1 MQIRTERLRLLPATA
16 GSVQAEMHDL
26 PRLAAILGATVPSG
40 WPLDSLA
47 EALPWFEAQLDAHP
61 QDIGWYGWYALL
73 EAEGEATA
81 PVLVGSAGFLG
92 APDGEGRVEIGYS
105 VLPQWRRRGLA
116 GEMVRALVGWAFR
129 QPGVEWIVARTA
141 QDNPASVRVLL
152 GTGFLPDGVE
162 EPPENGLKF
171 RLEKDSVSHIP
182 GK

>member
-1 MQIRTERLRLLPATA
+1 M
-16 GSVQAEMHDL
+16 
-26 PRLAAILGATVPSG
+26 
-40 WPLDSLA
+40 
-47 EALPWFEAQLDAHP
+47 
-61 QDIGWYGWYALL
+61 
-73 EAEGEATA
+73 
-81 PVLVGSAGFLG
+81 
-92 APDGEGRVEIGYS
+92 EIGYS

-141 QDNPASVRVLL
+141 QDKPASVRVLL
-152 GTGFLPDGVE
+152 GTGLLPDGME